1 VPENIEEREA
11 QWGKRMIEIQV
22 RFWTDGIAEA
32 KGHIQPKHCWD
43 AGVIKIQ
50 RNDAHGVT
58 PSNPIPFNGLIDMSR
73 KIEQVLIIHG
83 IKVRLSPRQRRYLVG

>member
-1 VPENIEEREA
+1 VPENIEEHET

-22 RFWTDGIAEA
+22 RFWTDGIGEG

-50 RNDAHGVT
+50 QNDAHGIT
-58 PSNPIPFNGLIDMSR
+58 PGNLG
-73 KIEQVLIIHG
+73 
-83 IKVRLSPRQRRYLVG
+83 RRDGEH